1 MGSFASRF
9 PRLDEYLRKL
19 PNGVASYPDAQI
31 KASLYRAALDTRPL
45 DDVAHELPPPVADLI
60 LTPRLMSSW
69 TPSVPALCVFLAI
82 FDRYE
87 FDEARFRIW
96 SEHAQTALFGSAL
109 YRALLSVLSPNRLL
123 AGVEKR
129 WGTFHRGTDIAM
141 RETSASS
148 VEVTLTHP
156 PDLYARPNLLGIAG
170 GLVAAGKLSRAK
182 AVNARLALMT
192 STEARF
198 DIDWHVARQDR
209 DATTT

>member
-1 MGSFASRF
+1 MGTFASRF

-19 PNGVASYPDAQI
+19 PDGVASYPDAQL
-31 KASLYRAALDTRPL
+31 KASLYRAALSARPL
-45 DDVAHELPPPVADLI
+45 DDVAHELPAPVADLI
-60 LTPRLMSSW
+60 LAPRLMSSW
-69 TPSVPALCVFLAI
+69 TPSVPALSVFLAI

-96 SEHAQTALFGSAL
+96 SERTQTALFGSAL
-109 YRALLSVLSPNRLL
+109 YRALLSVFSPGQLI
-123 AGVEKR
+123 AGVKKR
-129 WGTFHRGTDIAM
+129 WGTFHRGTEIAM

-182 AVNARLALMT
+182 TVNARLSLMT

-198 DIDWHVARQDR
+198 DIDWHVAREDR
-209 DATTT
+209 DRTER